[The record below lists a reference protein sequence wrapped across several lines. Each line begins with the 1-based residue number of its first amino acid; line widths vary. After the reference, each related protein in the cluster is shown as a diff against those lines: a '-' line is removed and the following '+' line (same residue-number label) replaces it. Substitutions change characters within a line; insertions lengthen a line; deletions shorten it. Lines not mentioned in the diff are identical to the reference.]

1 MKKIIAIFL
10 AVVMT
15 MSLVTV
21 GFAGLKADAKLQFG
35 SDGKFKMLVL
45 ADVQDNYP
53 MKESVIQFIREA
65 LKYEAPD
72 LVVFCGDNTT
82 RGEEAS
88 IDQMVAPLVETNTPF
103 TFVFGNHDDDGEL
116 SNDEQLPYYTKYP
129 NCLAYDADP
138 ALSGCGTHNLPILSS
153 DGTKVAY
160 NLWMFDTGSDARDED
175 GNWLGYDWV
184 RADAIEW
191 YNKTR
196 DELTAEN
203 GGDVVPA
210 MAFQHIIPQEPT
222 REIFYESPISL
233 GELTTNFSDGTQL
246 TVIPDITKF
255 EGFLLEKSCPS
266 YGNDGQWDAM
276 VQGGDVTGLV
286 VGHDHTNNF
295 IVNCDGI
302 DLIQTP
308 GVTYASYYSNMF
320 QGARVIE
327 INEANPREYETYLVT
342 SNDLAVKDGSL
353 LPELDDRSE
362 ISYSFNL
369 YFSKVFEFIYDFFL
383 KFLNGTL

>member
-1 MKKIIAIFL
+1 MKKVL
-10 AVVMT
+10 AVILAITMM

-21 GFAGLKADAKLQFG
+21 GFAGFKDDAKLQF
-35 SDGKFKMLVL
+35 DNKGKFKMLIL

-88 IDQMVAPLVETNTPF
+88 IDQMLQPLVETNTPF

-116 SNDEQLPYYTKYP
+116 SNDEQLPYYTKYE

-153 DGTKVAY
+153 DGEKIAY
-160 NLWMFDTGSDARDED
+160 NLWMFDTGSDARDGN

-184 RADAIEW
+184 KADAIEW
-191 YNKTR
+191 YKTTR
-196 DELTAEN
+196 DAMAAEN
-203 GGDVVPA
+203 GGEVVPA
-210 MAFQHIIPQEPT
+210 MAFQHIIPQEPVKQ
-222 REIFYESPISL
+222 IFYESPISL
-233 GELTTNFSDGTQL
+233 GELTTNYSDGTQS
-246 TVIPDITKF
+246 TVIPNITKF
-255 EGFLLEKSCPS
+255 EGYLLEKSCPS
-266 YGNDGQWDAM
+266 YGNDGQWQAM
-276 VQGGDVTGLV
+276 VDGGDVVGLV
-286 VGHDHTNNF
+286 VGHDHLNNF
-295 IVNCDGI
+295 IVNCEGI

-308 GVTYASYYSNMF
+308 GVTYNSYYSNMF

-327 INEANPREYETYLVT
+327 LDESNLREYNTYLVT
-342 SNDLAVKDGSL
+342 TNELAVKDGSF
-353 LPELDDRSE
+353 LPELSDRSDF
-362 ISYSFNL
+362 SYSFNL
-369 YFSKVFEFIYDFFL
+369 VFSKIYQFIYNFFIKIL
-383 KFLNGTL
+383 KGEL